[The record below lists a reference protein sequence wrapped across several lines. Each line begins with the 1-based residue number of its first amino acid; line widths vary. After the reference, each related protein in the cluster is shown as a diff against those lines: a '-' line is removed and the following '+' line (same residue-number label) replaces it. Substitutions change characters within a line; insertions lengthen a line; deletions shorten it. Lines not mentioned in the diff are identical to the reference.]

1 MGFLWVL
8 KFQAQSC
15 SLGSKQI
22 LGKISQMIFQM
33 VPLAAAPLNLF
44 WVSKE
49 NQIESRLISI
59 EPSLI
64 LSKISSRF
72 KRKSI
77 EIESRLVSIEN
88 RYLNLF

>member
-1 MGFLWVL
+1 MGFLRVL
-8 KFQAQSC
+8 KFQARSC

-64 LSKISSRF
+64 LRSLLGLKGNQLKLKVDWYQLKTDI
-72 KRKSI
+72 
-77 EIESRLVSIEN
+77 
-88 RYLNLF
+88 